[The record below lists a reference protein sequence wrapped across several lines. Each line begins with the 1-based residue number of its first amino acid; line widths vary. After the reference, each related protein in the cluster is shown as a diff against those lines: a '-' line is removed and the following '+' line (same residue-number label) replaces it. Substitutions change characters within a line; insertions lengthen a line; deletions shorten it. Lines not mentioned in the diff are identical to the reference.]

1 MAEQRPA
8 GRVPLTSEAIA
19 NVGFRTA
26 LRGFDVQQVRE
37 FLRGVADHVRALQE
51 HNDDLQRRV
60 REAESRADHPVL
72 DDAQLAAA
80 LGDET
85 ARILKSAHEA
95 AAEIR
100 GRAEEHVERVVQQ
113 ARDESSKFTSE
124 AANVLE
130 VRRAAAEAEA
140 AEILR
145 VANEEAERVTSEAT
159 AAAAAMTSEA
169 ERIAAET
176 IEGAKAERNEVLSD
190 VRRRR
195 RIANTQIEQ
204 LRAGRERLL
213 QAYEVVR
220 TTLEQATSELGVADT
235 QARAAAEEVGRR
247 MNAAL
252 DPNQADSLASIP
264 FIETP
269 TPTPTPPAATEL
281 RRSTDAEEQK
291 TLSEPSTG
299 RASRPHRKKGKGA
312 RPPVVAQVADV
323 VELKQPEPVGEPEP
337 TPEPEPERTP
347 EPEPQPV
354 VAEAPKEPDV
364 QPEPE
369 PERETELDAPT
380 PAEPSVAALRITARR
395 DACAPLEE
403 QLARR
408 LKRALQ
414 DEQNLVLDRLRSVR
428 GMLSADAALGAEAQH
443 LAVYAVMVE
452 PALADAARA
461 GAVTAGGKKIDVP
474 ATAINTVANDLAM
487 ELILPLRRR
496 LDERLHEAAAVGDD
510 QITASDRVSS
520 AYREVKTQRTM
531 RLAEDWL
538 AAAWAVGVHH
548 ATPPGAPGTWASDP
562 DHPCCTDCD
571 DNGLAGAVPAGT
583 AYPTGHLHPPAHP
596 GCRCV
601 ILPTA

>member
-8 GRVPLTSEAIA
+8 GRVPLTSDGIA
-19 NVGFRTA
+19 KVGFRTA

-51 HNDDLQRRV
+51 HNDDLQRRL
-60 REAESRADHPVL
+60 RDAEARADHPVL
-72 DDAQLAAA
+72 DQAQLAAA
-80 LGDET
+80 LGEET
-85 ARILKSAHEA
+85 ARILQSAHEA

-100 GRAEEHVERVVQQ
+100 GRAEDHVERVVQQ
-113 ARDESSKFTSE
+113 ARDDSSKFTSE

-130 VRRAAAEAEA
+130 VRRAAADAEA

-145 VANEEAERVTSEAT
+145 VATEEAERLTTEAA

-169 ERIAAET
+169 ERFASET
-176 IEGAKAERNEVLSD
+176 IEGAKAERNDVLSD

-195 RIANTQIEQ
+195 RVANTQIEQ

-213 QAYEVVR
+213 KAYEVVR

-235 QARAAAEEVGRR
+235 EARAAAEEVGRR
-247 MNAAL
+247 LNAAL

-264 FIETP
+264 LVDIAPAPKVAAQPEA
-269 TPTPTPPAATEL
+269 TPP
-281 RRSTDAEEQK
+281 
-291 TLSEPSTG
+291 
-299 RASRPHRKKGKGA
+299 SRPHRKTGKGA
-312 RPPVVAQVADV
+312 RPPVVVTEEPPAPAPKPEPAPAPAPEPEPALEPVVAEV
-323 VELKQPEPVGEPEP
+323 VELPQPEPEPEP
-337 TPEPEPERTP
+337 TPEP
-347 EPEPQPV
+347 
-354 VAEAPKEPDV
+354 PKEEKP
-364 QPEPE
+364 
-369 PERETELDAPT
+369 
-380 PAEPSVAALRITARR
+380 PAAKPGIAAQRVAKRR
-395 DACAPLEE
+395 DACSPLEE

-428 GMLSADAALGAEAQH
+428 GMLNADAALGVEAQH
-443 LAVYAVMVE
+443 LAVYAVIVE

-461 GAVTAGGKKIDVP
+461 GAVAAGGKKMDVP
-474 ATAINTVANDLAM
+474 AQAINTVANDLAM

-520 AYREVKTQRTM
+520 AYREVKTQRAT

-548 ATPPGAPGTWASDP
+548 GTAPGAPGTWASDP

-571 DNGLAGAVPAGT
+571 DNGLAGAVAQGT

-601 ILPTA
+601 IIPAVSA

>member
-8 GRVPLTSEAIA
+8 GRVPLTSDGIA
-19 NVGFRTA
+19 RVGFRTS

-51 HNDDLQRRV
+51 HNDDLQRRL
-60 REAESRADHPVL
+60 REAEARADHPVL
-72 DDAQLAAA
+72 AEEQLVAA
-80 LGDET
+80 LGEET
-85 ARILKSAHEA
+85 ARVLKSAHEA

-113 ARDESSKFTSE
+113 ARDDSAKLTNEASS
-124 AANVLE
+124 VLE

-145 VANEEAERVTSEAT
+145 AATEEAERLTSEAS
-159 AAAAAMTSEA
+159 AAATALKEEA

-176 IEGAKAERNEVLSD
+176 LEKAKNESKEVLSD
-190 VRRRR
+190 VRHRRR
-195 RIANTQIEQ
+195 VANTQIEQ

-220 TTLEQATSELGVADT
+220 TTLEQATAELGIADDEARRVAD
-235 QARAAAEEVGRR
+235 EVGRR

-252 DPNQADSLASIP
+252 DPNRADSLASVPLVDIP
-264 FIETP
+264 
-269 TPTPTPPAATEL
+269 PPRPEPVPS
-281 RRSTDAEEQK
+281 STSGVSVTDVADEYAKSPEQQ
-291 TLSEPSTG
+291 P
-299 RASRPHRKKGKGA
+299 APAPAPPSRPHRKKSKGA
-312 RPPVVAQVADV
+312 RPPVVVA
-323 VELKQPEPVGEPEP
+323 EEPK
-337 TPEPEPERTP
+337 PEPEPEP
-347 EPEPQPV
+347 VPEPQPV
-354 VAEAPKEPDV
+354 VAEIV
-364 QPEPE
+364 EPE
-369 PERETELDAPT
+369 PVWEEPKVEEPKAE
-380 PAEPSVAALRITARR
+380 EPSAAAVRVAARR

-403 QLARR
+403 QLTRR

-428 GMLSADAALGAEAQH
+428 GMLNADAALGAESQH
-443 LAVYAVMVE
+443 LAGYAVIVE
-452 PALADAARA
+452 PLLADAARA
-461 GAVTAGGKKIDVP
+461 GAGNRDVP
-474 ATAINTVANDLAM
+474 AEVIATVANDLAM

-510 QITASDRVSS
+510 QMTASDRVSS
-520 AYREVKTQRTM
+520 AYRELKTQRTA

-538 AAAWAVGVHH
+538 AAAWATGVHH
-548 ATPPGAPGTWASDP
+548 ATPPGATGTWATDP

-571 DNGLAGAVPAGT
+571 DNGLAGPVPVGT
-583 AYPTGHLHPPAHP
+583 AFPTGHLHPPAHP

-601 ILPTA
+601 IVPTT